1 MPTLRIKEWGD
12 QMKKKNIIY
21 SWENSVKCLFEVKI
35 DNVIPRN
42 RDNRHPGGIKM
53 IISYLRKA
61 FQCLTQ
67 AVGRGETHSHS
78 GFCRAGIHCPPP
90 TWTDRAKRSTVHNRV
105 LLIGG
110 LGLTAKMSWLAHFN
124 SSQTPDTISLSFPF
138 PPTTHFCHETLSNT
152 GSHVLD
158 MVQRYSILHSM
169 AELRSQKF
177 KWGWRERK

>member
-1 MPTLRIKEWGD
+1 MPTLRIKEEWGD

-21 SWENSVKCLFEVKI
+21 SWENSVRCLFEVKI
-35 DNVIPRN
+35 DNVILWN
-42 RDNRHPGGIKM
+42 RDNQHPGGIKM

-67 AVGRGETHSHS
+67 AVGLDETISHS

-90 TWTDRAKRSTVHNRV
+90 TWTDRAKYSTVHNRV

-110 LGLTAKMSWLAHFN
+110 LGLTAKMSWLALFN
-124 SSQTPDTISLSFPF
+124 SSQTPDTISLSFLF
-138 PPTTHFCHETLSNT
+138 PSVIHFYHETLSNT

-169 AELRSQKF
+169 AELHSQKF
-177 KWGWRERK
+177 KWE